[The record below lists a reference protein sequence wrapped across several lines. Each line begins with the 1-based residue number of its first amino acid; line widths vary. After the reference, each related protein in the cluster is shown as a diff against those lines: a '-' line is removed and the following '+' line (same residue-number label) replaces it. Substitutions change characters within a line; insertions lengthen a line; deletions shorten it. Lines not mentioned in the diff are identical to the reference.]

1 MQWVLYLIGAVWIAF
16 GCCAILYTDEVRSLL
31 RQWMEKTNAKLLAA
45 GPAVA
50 GLLLLLAG
58 SASNHAWFVRLIGL
72 AAIAKGVFIYL
83 NPNNKWITLSEKIV
97 SQVTNQTYR
106 LAGII
111 FVIFGTALFS
121 WIH

>member
-31 RQWMEKTNAKLLAA
+31 RQWMEKINARLLAA
-45 GPAVA
+45 GPAVV
-50 GLLLLLAG
+50 GLLLLFAG

-72 AAIAKGVFIYL
+72 AAIAKSVFIYL
-83 NPNNKWITLSEKIV
+83 NPNNKWSALSDTIV
-97 SQVTNQTYR
+97 SAVTNQTYR
-106 LAGII
+106 LTGII

-121 WIH
+121 WIR